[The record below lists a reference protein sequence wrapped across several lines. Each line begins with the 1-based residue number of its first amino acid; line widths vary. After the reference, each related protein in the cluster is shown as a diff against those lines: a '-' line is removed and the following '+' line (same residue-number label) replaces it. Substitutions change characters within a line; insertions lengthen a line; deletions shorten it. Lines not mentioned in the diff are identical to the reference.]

1 MKNEKK
7 NNSFIKIIV
16 ILIMVLIGIVLT
28 YIFINNKP
36 KEMVVNLENDEKITS
51 KIDLK
56 GNDTVYL
63 YKNESYNEP
72 GFSVINSKEI
82 DVTNE
87 VKVESNIDIKT
98 PGEYEVRYSIGESN
112 QEKIRKVVVRK
123 SRVLKNGEKSNNS
136 LPVLMYHYFYDKKK
150 GETGKNANWMEISNF
165 EDQINYLVKND
176 YYFPSWEEVEAFVEE
191 KIDLPEKS
199 VVITMDDGNKSIYK
213 LAIPL
218 LKKYN
223 VPATAFIITKKFDT
237 KKLEKYKN
245 STINFESHTDN
256 MHRAGGNIGHGG
268 IFTALS
274 IDESVKDL
282 ETSIKKLGG
291 NSNAI
296 AYPYG
301 DCTESTIKAVEKAG
315 FRVAFT
321 TENNKVKPGM
331 NKYKLPRVRMSA
343 GISIKSFKRYL

>member
-7 NNSFIKIIV
+7 SNYIKIIF
-16 ILIMVLIGIVLT
+16 ILIIALIGIVIT
-28 YIFINNKP
+28 YTFMNNKP

-56 GNDTVYL
+56 GNDTIYL

-72 GFSVINSKEI
+72 GFSAINSKDI

-87 VKVESNIDIKT
+87 VKVENNIDIKT
-98 PGEYEVRYSIGESN
+98 PGEYEVKYSIGESN
-112 QEKIRKVVVRK
+112 QEKVRKVVVRK
-123 SRVLKNGEKSNNS
+123 SRVLKKGEKSNNS

-150 GETGKNANWMEISNF
+150 GETGKNSNWMEISNF
-165 EDQINYLVKND
+165 ENQINYLVENN
-176 YYFPSWEEVEAFVEE
+176 YYFPSWEEIEAFVEE

-199 VVITMDDGNKSIYK
+199 AVITMDDGNKSIYK

-223 VPATAFIITKKFDT
+223 VPATAFIITKKFDS

-245 STINFESHTDN
+245 STVNFESHTDN

-268 IFTALS
+268 IFTALP

-282 ETSIKKLGG
+282 KTSIKKLGG
-291 NSNAI
+291 NSNAM

-301 DCTESTIKAVEKAG
+301 DCTEDTIKAVEKAG
-315 FRVAFT
+315 FKVAFT